1 MRVLFLTAVL
11 RQEIGW
17 FDLDSNTSGA
27 LTARLS
33 SDAPAV
39 RGAVA
44 DVLGLVIQNVST
56 LVFGYTVAFINGWKM
71 TLVVTAALPLL
82 GFSSYMQM
90 KFFTG
95 MAPKSGLLPVG
106 NSAISKCRKTFAWVC
121 GMFRSQGKPD

>member
-1 MRVLFLTAVL
+1 MSYVANYSILCVQGFCFGLVGSNLASRVRVLFLKAVL

-17 FDLDSNTSGA
+17 FDLDPNSSGSLTS
-27 LTARLS
+27 RRS

-56 LVFGYTVAFINGWKM
+56 LVFSYVVAFINGWKM

-82 GFSSYMQM
+82 GFSSYMQT

-95 MAPKSGLLPVG
+95 MAP
-106 NSAISKCRKTFAWVC
+106 
-121 GMFRSQGKPD
+121 